1 MNATSGRP
9 RGGTSERAHAVTT
22 PAVAPG
28 QPADAED
35 ETSLPRFTVGAV
47 AVRLEV
53 PIATLRSWNRRYGVG
68 PPRHLPGQHRL
79 YSETDIAVM
88 RHMRDLI
95 GQGANPGTAA
105 LSAMAT
111 VAQGRTDPEVLMAAV
126 FNLDTARAARMLDA
140 SLRSE
145 GVLDTWDDL
154 IRPAFRQIETR
165 QGRGSACIEVEHALS
180 WTVIRALQRI
190 GVPAPATA
198 ASIILACTASEM
210 HTLPLEALRAALA
223 ERGHDAVM
231 LGADVPVGALVD
243 ALARRGRRSS
253 VVLWAQTARTADPQT
268 TQEVANRARLF
279 LAGPGWPA
287 SQGGRRGRRVRS
299 LQAAVER
306 LTRSAVR

>member
-1 MNATSGRP
+1 
-9 RGGTSERAHAVTT
+9 
-22 PAVAPG
+22 
-28 QPADAED
+28 
-35 ETSLPRFTVGAV
+35 
-47 AVRLEV
+47 
-53 PIATLRSWNRRYGVG
+53 
-68 PPRHLPGQHRL
+68 
-79 YSETDIAVM
+79 
-88 RHMRDLI
+88 
-95 GQGANPGTAA
+95 
-105 LSAMAT
+105 
-111 VAQGRTDPEVLMAAV
+111 
-126 FNLDTARAARMLDA
+126 
-140 SLRSE
+140 
-145 GVLDTWDDL
+145 
-154 IRPAFRQIETR
+154 
-165 QGRGSACIEVEHALS
+165 
-180 WTVIRALQRI
+180 
-190 GVPAPATA
+190 
-198 ASIILACTASEM
+198 LACTASEM

>member
-1 MNATSGRP
+1 M
-9 RGGTSERAHAVTT
+9 TT

-165 QGRGSACIEVEHALS
+165 QGRGSACI
-180 WTVIRALQRI
+180 
-190 GVPAPATA
+190 
-198 ASIILACTASEM
+198 
-210 HTLPLEALRAALA
+210 
-223 ERGHDAVM
+223 
-231 LGADVPVGALVD
+231 
-243 ALARRGRRSS
+243 
-253 VVLWAQTARTADPQT
+253 
-268 TQEVANRARLF
+268 
-279 LAGPGWPA
+279 
-287 SQGGRRGRRVRS
+287 
-299 LQAAVER
+299 
-306 LTRSAVR
+306 